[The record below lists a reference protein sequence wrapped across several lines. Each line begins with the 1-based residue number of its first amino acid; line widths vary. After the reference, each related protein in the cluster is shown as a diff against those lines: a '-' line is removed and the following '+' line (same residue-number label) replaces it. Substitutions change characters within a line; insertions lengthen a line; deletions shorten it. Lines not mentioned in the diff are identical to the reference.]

1 MVTEA
6 DMITSLRHETKRAII
21 FVNSKMDYG
30 MFLINQANAQRT
42 LVCRIADVRYM
53 DLEQLLKSKSS
64 SNKFI
69 FVDVT
74 DSQDI

>member
-1 MVTEA
+1 
-6 DMITSLRHETKRAII
+6 
-21 FVNSKMDYG
+21 